1 MEVVVVI
8 EEVAACV
15 AVVVDLVVVFAVG
28 VAVGAVAIDNPSV
41 DWSRF
46 VGKLDPRGRP
56 KSIFLSDE
64 NVLWSRFTRSK
75 LWEGCCLRCRM

>member
-1 MEVVVVI
+1 MVVI

-15 AVVVDLVVVFAVG
+15 AVVVDLVVVSAVGVGVFAVG

-64 NVLWSRFTRSK
+64 NVLWSRFTR
-75 LWEGCCLRCRM
+75 